1 MLLPEALSET
11 LSRAASRSN
20 AKVAAASAAPSAAPS
35 AAAAAPPSPWT
46 SPPFRVQAG
55 KGPVN
60 YTTPRAEAQ
69 AGSAVHAA
77 LLALLDAAA
86 TARQVGEG
94 DVEMA
99 ASEVVVQVVALGG
112 EGAPP
117 AARAR
122 DGAGASGGTGTG
134 GREVIIGSAVL
145 SLLELLD
152 RAKDLDAS
160 SPLPLWVSPAGGC
173 SPPHLPVP

>member
-35 AAAAAPPSPWT
+35 AAAATPPSPWT

-160 SPLPLWVSPAGGC
+160 SPLPLWVSLAGGC
-173 SPPHLPVP
+173 SPPHLPIP